1 MTPPGEGE
9 RRPGGSG
16 VRRMTT
22 TSLPD
27 SARPIVSVAVV
38 VDLHDLPPHDAG
50 HVLERALSDLPQ
62 GAEVVVQVNAEF
74 WCTRLP
80 DALRRAG
87 TIRLEAS
94 SASVVTSWRDALD
107 KHIGRR

>member
-16 VRRMTT
+16 VRRSW
-22 TSLPD
+22 TSSSVPD
-27 SARPIVSVAVV
+27 APIVSVAVV
-38 VDLHDLPPHDAG
+38 VDLHGLPPHDAG